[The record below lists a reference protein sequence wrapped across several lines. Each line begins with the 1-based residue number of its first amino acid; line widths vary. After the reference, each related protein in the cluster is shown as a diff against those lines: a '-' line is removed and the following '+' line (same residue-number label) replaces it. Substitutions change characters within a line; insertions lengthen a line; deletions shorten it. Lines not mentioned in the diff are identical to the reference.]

1 MPIVTLTSDFGLN
14 DYYVASIKGAML
26 CENQTLNIIDITHNI
41 NNYDIVQASFI
52 LKNAYKNFPEGTIH
66 ILSVNNFYSKKRR
79 FLAIR
84 YDNHYFIG
92 PDNGIFSLL
101 FDKEPL
107 DIYKLDFQNKS
118 SFPLKDVF
126 AKSVGHIVNGMPF
139 NEIGIPIQSVVER
152 ITFQPVISPSQ
163 IRGAVIHIDN
173 YENVIVN
180 ISRKLF
186 EEVWEE
192 RDYEI
197 SFRRNDPIK
206 KIYKNYYDVPIG
218 EMLCRFN
225 SADFL
230 EIAINMGKASSM
242 LGLKIE
248 DTIQV
253 DFIN

>member
-14 DYYVASIKGAML
+14 DYYVASIKGAIL
-26 CENQTLNIIDITHNI
+26 CENQTLNIVDITHNI

-52 LKNAYKNFPEGTIH
+52 LKNAYKSFPEGTIH

-101 FDKEPL
+101 FDQEPM
-107 DIYKLDFQNKS
+107 DIYTLDFQNKS

-163 IRGAVIHIDN
+163 IRGAIIHIDN

-197 SFRRNDPIK
+197 SFR
-206 KIYKNYYDVPIG
+206 Y
-218 EMLCRFN
+218 
-225 SADFL
+225 
-230 EIAINMGKASSM
+230 
-242 LGLKIE
+242 
-248 DTIQV
+248 
-253 DFIN
+253 